1 VQNPR
6 SFLSPEQPR
15 HEDNPFWIYPLNILE
30 IKKEMVGFS
39 KFDPQKGILAHFMI
53 VQISVNEIHPEAYT
67 FQKFDKRS
75 ALPLQ
80 YTQYIKFSYN
90 QPIQQAYNRCIS

>member
-30 IKKEMVGFS
+30 IKEETVGFS
-39 KFDPQKGILAHFMI
+39 KSDP
-53 VQISVNEIHPEAYT
+53 
-67 FQKFDKRS
+67 
-75 ALPLQ
+75 
-80 YTQYIKFSYN
+80 
-90 QPIQQAYNRCIS
+90 